1 MAMLIYQRVITMLK
15 FHTVFQG
22 GEISHQNETNIS
34 YQHVYIIKIYLYIYI
49 YFEKTDQSNTIQY
62 SNTRIS
68 SQDKSTKV
76 SVIKNAGTEPIR
88 LFWGVGF
95 PLVYISRIHTTS
107 IGEYLHFR
115 YLKQLVNKTS
125 INKLLLRP

>member
-49 YFEKTDQSNTIQY
+49 LKKQISPIL
-62 SNTRIS
+62 SNTRTPES
-68 SQDKSTKV
+68 
-76 SVIKNAGTEPIR
+76 
-88 LFWGVGF
+88 L
-95 PLVYISRIHTTS
+95 
-107 IGEYLHFR
+107 
-115 YLKQLVNKTS
+115 LKTNHQKFQLSKMQVLN
-125 INKLLLRP
+125 L